1 MPKNYLT
8 KEQILAADDS
18 AFEDVS
24 VPEWGGTVRVR
35 RLSAAEKDAFEASL
49 TIIHQQGGTV
59 VQKPNM
65 VNVRAKLA
73 VRCIVDEN
81 GERIFEE
88 NEIADLGRKSGA
100 ALDRVVAAAKRL
112 NRMSEA
118 DLQEM
123 VQGLK
128 NDQPAASPTA

>member
-1 MPKNYLT
+1 MSNYLG
-8 KEQILAADDS
+8 KDQILQANDE
-18 AFEDVS
+18 AFEDVP
-24 VPEWGGTVRVR
+24 VPEWGGVVRVKR
-35 RLSAAEKDAFEASL
+35 MTGAEKDAFEASL
-49 TIIHQQGGTV
+49 TIIQQQGGAV

-81 GERIFEE
+81 GQPIFSD
-88 NEIADLGRKSGA
+88 ADISELGRKSGA

-112 NRMSEA
+112 NRMTEA

-128 NDQPAASPTA
+128 NDPPAASPIA